1 MRIGHGFDV
10 HALAP
15 GDRLILG
22 GERIP
27 CGRSIEAHSDGD
39 VMVHAVCDALLGA
52 AALGDLG
59 SHFPAGDPA
68 LENIDS
74 RQLLRDIV
82 RRVAEAGFAPVNI
95 DVTVVAALPKIAP
108 HRTAMVRNLADD
120 LQIDQRCVS
129 VKATTTDGLGYTG
142 RAEGIAV
149 HAVVLIVEHN

>member
-15 GDRLILG
+15 GDSLVLG

-27 CGRSIEAHSDGD
+27 CERSIEAHSDGD
-39 VMVHAVCDALLGA
+39 VIVHAVCDALLGA
-52 AALGDLG
+52 VALGDLG
-59 SHFPAGDPA
+59 SHFPDRDPA

-74 RQLLRDIV
+74 RQLLRDVV
-82 RRVAEAGFAPVNI
+82 RRVADAGYVAANV
-95 DVTVVAALPKIAP
+95 DVTVVAAMPKIAP
-108 HRTAMVRNLADD
+108 HRPAIVRNLADD
-120 LQIDQRCVS
+120 LQIDQRQVS

-149 HAVVLIVEHN
+149 HAVVLVVEQN